1 MFVAQF
7 LHILGF
13 TVWIG
18 GMFFAYMTLRPIAAS
33 RLEPEARFCLWEGVL
48 EKFFFWV
55 WISIAAILF
64 SGLYMMAQ
72 IGRPPVYVSLMFITG
87 IIMMLIFAHVF
98 FAPFKRLKSAVAAND
113 WQNGSAA
120 LSQIRTLVGINL
132 ILGTMTIAVG
142 SLGRM
147 FG

>member
-13 TVWIG
+13 TVWVG
-18 GMFFAYMTLRPIAAS
+18 GMFFAYMALRPIAAA
-33 RLEPEARFCLWEGVL
+33 RLETEARLCLWDGVL

-55 WISIAAILF
+55 WISVAAILF
-64 SGLYMMAQ
+64 SGLYMMAK
-72 IGRPPVYVSLMFITG
+72 IGRPPIYVSVMFITG
-87 IIMMLIFAHVF
+87 IIMMAIFAHVY
-98 FAPFKRLKSAVAAND
+98 FAPFKRLRRAVAANE
-113 WQNGSAA
+113 WQHGSAA

-132 ILGTMTIAVG
+132 ILGALTIATG

-147 FG
+147 VG